1 MLNPWSNSGD
11 PIGCDIGARHVR
23 LAQVVD
29 PFSSAPRLLVAER
42 ELPTIAEDVPEYV
55 AAVADAL
62 RECRGAAPFRGSRVV
77 SCLPA
82 RHLYYRTMRLAPM
95 PADELP
101 FAAHWKAAAE
111 LSLKPEAFKS
121 AVLNF
126 GSIRDGEK
134 QKTEALVIGAT
145 VEQLERHVSCLS
157 GAGLR
162 PAAIDA
168 SICAIARC
176 LGSAL
181 CGAEAASTQ
190 RRVVL
195 ELRDDTAMLAIIA
208 GGDLAFARPVGAGL
222 GHLDQLLGNL
232 LEMTP
237 DEARAL
243 QVAVAAAG
251 RDAAK
256 EGAPSPEDW
265 KFPSLTVPRAAESI
279 ADASRMY
286 GRELA
291 REVALSMHHYA
302 TAFGTTAPE
311 SGTVVSDRVIDT
323 AALEAVTV
331 QSGIDFAAFSG
342 GDRPAW
348 IQAAAVA
355 LPGEGA
361 GVWAAA
367 VGLSMYQHEAAG
379 QAKGAA

>member
-1 MLNPWSNSGD
+1 MWNPWSNSGN

-23 LAQVVD
+23 LAQVQV
-29 PFSSAPRLLVAER
+29 PASSEPPRILVVER
-42 ELPTIAEDVPEYV
+42 EMPTLPETAPEYP
-55 AAVADAL
+55 AAVADVL
-62 RECRGAAPFRGSRVV
+62 REMRDAAPFTGSRVV

-82 RHLYYRTMRLAPM
+82 GNLYYRTMRLAPM
-95 PADELP
+95 PPEELP

-121 AVLNF
+121 GVLNF
-126 GSIRDGEK
+126 GSIREGEK
-134 QKTEALVIGAT
+134 QKIEALVLGAT
-145 VEQLERHVSCLS
+145 VEQLERHVSLLS

-162 PAAIDA
+162 PMAIDA
-168 SICAIARC
+168 SICAVARC
-176 LGSAL
+176 LGSDL
-181 CGAEAASTQ
+181 CGADAGSAQ

-195 ELRDDTAMLAIIA
+195 ELRDDTAMLAVTA
-208 GGDLAFARPVGAGL
+208 GSDLAFARPVGAGL
-222 GHLDQLLGNL
+222 GQLDQLLGNL

-243 QVAVAAAG
+243 QAAVAAAG
-251 RDAAK
+251 AVGDAAPQ
-256 EGAPSPEDW
+256 PSDW
-265 KFPSLTVPRAAESI
+265 KYTKLTVARAAESI

-302 TAFGTTAPE
+302 SAFAMAAPE
-311 SGTVVSDRVIDT
+311 SGTVICDRAMDT

-331 QSGIDFAAFSG
+331 QSGIDFALFSG

-348 IQAAAVA
+348 AQAATVA
-355 LPGEGA
+355 GRGGPGL
-361 GVWAAA
+361 WAAA
-367 VGLSMYQHEAAG
+367 VGLSLHQPESPA

>member
-1 MLNPWSNSGD
+1 MWNPWSKSGN
-11 PIGCDIGARHVR
+11 PIGCEVGARHVR

-29 PFSSAPRLLVAER
+29 PFSPQPRVLVAER
-42 ELPTIAEDVPEYV
+42 EMPTIAEDAAEYA
-55 AAVADAL
+55 AAVADVL
-62 RECRGAAPFRGSRVV
+62 RECRAAAPFSGSRVV

-145 VEQLERHVSCLS
+145 VEQLERHVSLLR

-162 PAAIDA
+162 PDAIDA
-168 SICAIARC
+168 SVCAIARC
-176 LGSAL
+176 LGSPL
-181 CGAEAASTQ
+181 CASDTDPAA
-190 RRVVL
+190 RRCVL
-195 ELRDDTAMLAIIA
+195 ELRDDTAMLAITA
-208 GGDLAFARPVGAGL
+208 GADLTFARPVGAGL

-237 DEARAL
+237 DEARGL
-243 QVAVAAAG
+243 QFAVATAG
-251 RDAAK
+251 PISENGPA
-256 EGAPSPEDW
+256 PEDW
-265 KFPSLTVPRAAESI
+265 KYPSLTVARAAESI

-311 SGTVVSDRVIDT
+311 SGTVVSDRVIDM

-331 QSGIDFAAFSG
+331 QSGIDFSAFTG

-348 IQAAAVA
+348 AQAAAA
-355 LPGEGA
+355 SPSGSA
-361 GVWAAA
+361 GVWACA
-367 VGLSMYQHEAAG
+367 VGLSMYTHEAPAR
-379 QAKGAA
+379 AKGAA